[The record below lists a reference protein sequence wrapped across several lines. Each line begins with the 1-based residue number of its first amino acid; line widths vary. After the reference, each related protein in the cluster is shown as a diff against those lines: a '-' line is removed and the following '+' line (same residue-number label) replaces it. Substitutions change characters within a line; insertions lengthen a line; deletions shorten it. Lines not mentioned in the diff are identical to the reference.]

1 MSCPNSTSPVDIPTI
16 GTTCSLKCNF
26 SHKYPSSEL
35 YVTHNGDHI
44 SIKLN
49 SSVQSQPVE
58 YGNSTY
64 DVEDIRL
71 YMYSLHTYVGEKAH
85 GEMIIIHR
93 NNMGGEKLLVC
104 VPFMINENSRND
116 TTIAFDNVI
125 SEIGRRAN
133 SNGSQTQINLATF
146 SLNKFIPKKPFIIYN
161 GTLPFSPCE
170 KTKVNYIVF
179 RKEDAIPVT
188 ESSAM
193 LLFRM
198 LKMHKYEIKGKPSSG
213 FFFNKN
219 GPKVGT
225 STNDDIYIDCKPT
238 GSDGEMIQV
247 PSAASSWNL
256 SMDTANLSRVG
267 MLIALLVGMI
277 IMYLLIKLLTYGLN
291 ALKIGQSVSF
301 TSGAAPAAAAGASTV
316 KK

>member
-35 YVTHNGDHI
+35 YVTHNGDYI

-104 VPFMINENSRND
+104 VPFMVNENAGND
-116 TTIAFDNVI
+116 TSIAFDNVV

-146 SLNKFIPKKPFIIYN
+146 NLNKFIPKKPFIIYN

-170 KTKVNYIVF
+170 KTKVDYVVF
-179 RKEDAIPVT
+179 RKEDAIPIT
-188 ESSAM
+188 LSSAE
-193 LLFRM
+193 LLFKLIKRTN
-198 LKMHKYEIKGKPSSG
+198 YDIKGRPSNG

-225 STNDDIYIDCKPT
+225 STSDDIYIDCKPT
-238 GSDGEMIQV
+238 GSDGETIQV

-256 SMDTANLSRVG
+256 SADTMNLSKVG
-267 MLIALLVGMI
+267 MAIGLLVGMI
-277 IMYLLIKLLTYGLN
+277 IMYLLIKMLTYGLN
-291 ALKIGQSVSF
+291 ALKIGQSVNF
-301 TSGAAPAAAAGASTV
+301 TSGAGPAAAAVGSTV

>member
-64 DVEDIRL
+64 DVEDIRI
-71 YMYSLHTYVGEKAH
+71 YVNSLHTYVGEKAH
-85 GEMIIIHR
+85 AEMIIIHR

-104 VPFMINENSRND
+104 VPLMANENARND
-116 TTIAFDNVI
+116 TTIAFDNVV

-170 KTKVNYIVF
+170 KTKVNYVVF
-179 RKEDAIPVT
+179 RKEDAIPISLRSV
-188 ESSAM
+188 ELLYKM
-193 LLFRM
+193 LTFNR
-198 LKMHKYEIKGKPSSG
+198 YEIKGKPSSG

-225 STNDDIYIDCKPT
+225 STNDDIYIDCQPT
-238 GSDGEMIQV
+238 GSDGETIQV
-247 PSAASSWNL
+247 PSAASALNL
-256 SMDTANLSRVG
+256 SMDAANLSKVG
-267 MLIALLVGMI
+267 IAIGLLIGMI

-291 ALKIGQSVSF
+291 ALKTGNAV
-301 TSGAAPAAAAGASTV
+301 SGAAATATAAV